1 MDMFRKILWIV
12 RKELRRIFG
21 DRRLV
26 FTTFILPALSIAL
39 LYGLMGTMMQGMFD
53 EREEHIPRVLVAKA
67 PADFEAFASR
77 PLLEEEEAVNWS
89 FTGEVSDG
97 DYVALR
103 NGEIDAIVVF
113 PDAFERLLASD
124 ETLPDL
130 ALYHNDAEE
139 LSVDAANRLK
149 REILPTYR
157 LRLLT
162 DRLGSRPAAE
172 VFTVNAAVEEEERV
186 VVDEQKAAGKGL
198 GMLFPLLISI
208 FLFAGAMGIGSD
220 MIAGEKERHT
230 MATLLMTP
238 VDREIIAYGKLISL
252 GIISIFSAFSSFVG
266 VLASMPF
273 ASVFY
278 SMNGEAVSLGAL
290 GFGAFHY
297 GALIVILCSL
307 AGLYAGVI
315 CVLSLLAKTVKE
327 ANTYLAPVYMVVLIA
342 GFTSVYGTAELP
354 IFTYAV
360 PIYGNVQA
368 IKGLFTF
375 TLTPGALGLNLLGS
389 LVGIF
394 VLARIMRTLFNNENV
409 MFGA

>member
-1 MDMFRKILWIV
+1 MFHKILWIV

-53 EREEHIPRVLVAKA
+53 EREEHVPRVVVAGA
-67 PADFEAFASR
+67 PADFESYANR
-77 PLLEEEEAVNWS
+77 PLEEEENPVAWTFVS
-89 FTGEVSDG
+89 TAAEEEYASLREGEV
-97 DYVALR
+97 
-103 NGEIDAIVVF
+103 DAILVF
-113 PDAFERLLASD
+113 PSSFGNLVAQE
-124 ETLPDL
+124 EILPDL
-130 ALYHNDAEE
+130 SLYHNDAEE
-139 LSVDAANRLK
+139 LSIDAANRLK
-149 REILPTYR
+149 REILPNYR
-157 LRLLT
+157 LHLLT
-162 DRLGSRPAAE
+162 ERLGNRRAAE
-172 VFTVNAAVEEEERV
+172 VFTVNAAAEDEERL

-208 FLFAGAMGIGSD
+208 FLFAGAMGIGAD

-278 SMNGEAVSLGAL
+278 SMNGDAVSLGAL

-307 AGLYAGVI
+307 AGLYAGLI
-315 CVLSLLAKTVKE
+315 CVLSLLANTVKE
-327 ANTYLAPVYMVVLIA
+327 ANTYLAPVYMVVLVA
-342 GFTSVYGTAELP
+342 GFTSVYGTGEVPMFA
-354 IFTYAV
+354 YAV

-375 TLTPGALGLNLLGS
+375 TLTPATLGLNLVGS

-394 VLARIMRTLFNNENV
+394 LLARIMRTLFNNENV